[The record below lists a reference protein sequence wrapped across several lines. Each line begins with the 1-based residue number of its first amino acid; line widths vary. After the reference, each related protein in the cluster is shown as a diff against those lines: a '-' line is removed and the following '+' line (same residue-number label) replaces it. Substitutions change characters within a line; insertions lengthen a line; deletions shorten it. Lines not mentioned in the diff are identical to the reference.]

1 MHNAP
6 TPSVHDTAAPS
17 ASAFAATLAEWPA
30 VRVRAVQA
38 ACTEADV
45 RAALAGSLRPE
56 RALAALLSPAAAPH
70 LEAMARRSA
79 AVTRQRFGRVMQ
91 FYAPLYVSNVCI
103 NSCTYCGF
111 NCKNQVA
118 RRRLTVDEAVREA
131 DYLANE
137 GFRHLLL
144 VAGEDPK
151 GVPVS
156 YFEELA
162 GRLLGR
168 FSSIG
173 IEIYP
178 MPEADYTRLVA
189 AGVDLLTLY
198 QETYDETL
206 YSSLHPAGPKRD
218 FHNRLAAIERGA
230 RAGIAF
236 LGVGALQGLSDWRV
250 ENFHVGLHALWL
262 QKEFWRSSVSVS
274 FPRIRPA
281 AGAFQ
286 PPVTVSDRDF
296 VQTLCALRIVLP
308 DAGLVLSTREPAALR
323 DRLALLGVTRM
334 SAGSRTSP
342 GGYGTADS
350 GGESEGQFA
359 IADERGL
366 AEMKQ
371 VVAGLGFDPVCKDWD
386 PAYHAAAASAEVE

>member
-1 MHNAP
+1 MP
-6 TPSVHDTAAPS
+6 DAAP
-17 ASAFAATLAEWPA
+17 ASFAAVLAEWPA
-30 VRVRAVQA
+30 ERIRALQA
-38 ACTEADV
+38 ASTGADV
-45 RAALAGSLRPE
+45 RTAIAGALRPE
-56 RALAALLSPAAAPH
+56 RALAALLSPAAEPH

-79 AVTRQRFGRVMQ
+79 ALTRQRFGRVMQ
-91 FYAPLYVSNVCI
+91 FYAPLYVSNVCV

-111 NCKNQVA
+111 NCKNNVA

-131 DYLANE
+131 EYLAAE

-151 GVPVS
+151 GVPVA
-156 YFEELA
+156 YFEQLA
-162 GRLLGR
+162 GRLRGR
-168 FSSIG
+168 FASIG

-178 MPEADYTRLVA
+178 LPEADYARLVA
-189 AGVDLLTLY
+189 AGVDLLTIY

-206 YSSLHPAGPKRD
+206 YAPLHPAGPKRD
-218 FHNRLAAIERGA
+218 FHNRLDAIGRGA

-236 LGVGALQGLSDWRV
+236 LGVGALQGLDDWRV

-262 QKEFWRSSVSVS
+262 QRQFWRSSVSVS

-286 PPVTVSDRDF
+286 PLHPVTDRDF

-334 SAGSRTSP
+334 SAGSRTNP
-342 GGYGTADS
+342 GGYGAAES
-350 GGESEGQFA
+350 NEESEGQFA

-371 VVAGLGFDPVCKDWD
+371 VVARLGFDPVCKDWD
-386 PAYHAAAASAEVE
+386 PAYHAAAAGRG